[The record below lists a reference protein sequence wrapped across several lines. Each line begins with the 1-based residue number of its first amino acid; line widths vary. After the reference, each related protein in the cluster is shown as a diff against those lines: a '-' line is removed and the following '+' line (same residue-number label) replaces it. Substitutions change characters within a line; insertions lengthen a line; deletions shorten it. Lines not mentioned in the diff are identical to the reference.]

1 MEAPG
6 QTGRGLE
13 AGGERDIGREVVDAI
28 QLPSTLRFFSPFLS
42 QCAWHI
48 QPQPASSPPLHCPPT
63 HRLPS
68 PPTCTVGRHGARS
81 TGTCRPHWPRG
92 VRRGR
97 GEGVSALHPPCGRS
111 AGGEGIELKC
121 SEWFHQF
128 MDSEFKTLVSL
139 GLYLVVGVVSS
150 SSCRLPTIGRQVG
163 GARSKFKSG
172 QVEKWLVN
180 CKVSLCCVS
189 TVTGAH
195 LR

>member
-1 MEAPG
+1 MRLGEGGGGGNCGGRIGGSPGGLGRRREAVEAPG

-28 QLPSTLRFFSPFLS
+28 QLPTTLRFFSPFLS

-121 SEWFHQF
+121 SEWFHHF
-128 MDSEFKTLVSL
+128 MDSPW
-139 GLYLVVGVVSS
+139 Y
-150 SSCRLPTIGRQVG
+150 R
-163 GARSKFKSG
+163 
-172 QVEKWLVN
+172 
-180 CKVSLCCVS
+180 
-189 TVTGAH
+189 
-195 LR
+195 